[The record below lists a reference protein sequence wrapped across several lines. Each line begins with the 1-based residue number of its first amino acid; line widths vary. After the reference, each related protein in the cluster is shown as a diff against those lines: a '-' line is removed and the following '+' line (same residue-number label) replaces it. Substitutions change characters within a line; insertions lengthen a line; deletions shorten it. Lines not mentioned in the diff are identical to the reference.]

1 MEKEIER
8 PKIVKDE
15 HLVYLD
21 ECRKSGLINMFGA
34 GSYLR
39 SHFGL
44 SKDDASS
51 ILSYWMGTFS
61 DRHPA

>member
-21 ECRKSGLINMFGA
+21 ECRESGLINMFSAGA
-34 GSYLR
+34 YLR
-39 SHFGL
+39 SHFVL

-51 ILSYWMGTFS
+51 ILLYWMGTFS
-61 DRHPA
+61 ERNPA